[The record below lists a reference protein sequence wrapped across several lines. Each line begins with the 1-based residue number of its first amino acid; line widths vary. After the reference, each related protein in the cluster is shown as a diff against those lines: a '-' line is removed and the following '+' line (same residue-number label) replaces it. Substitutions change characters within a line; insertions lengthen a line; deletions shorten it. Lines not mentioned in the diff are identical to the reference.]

1 MLGRVPRLSHRT
13 MRWLIISLMLL
24 NGIQLVLLQLTI
36 NSTLSLDF
44 SQPWLYV
51 GASLI
56 CLLVSGGIIAFAF
69 QQSRKPT
76 QPSNPP
82 NKTKP

>member
-1 MLGRVPRLSHRT
+1 MLGRVPRLPHRT

-44 SQPWLYV
+44 NQPWLYV

-56 CLLVSGGIIAFAF
+56 CLLISGGLIAFAF
-69 QQSRKPT
+69 QQSRRPT
-76 QPSNPP
+76 PPSNPP
-82 NKTKP
+82 KKPNP

>member
-1 MLGRVPRLSHRT
+1 MLGRVPRLPHRV

-51 GASLI
+51 GASFI
-56 CLLVSGGIIAFAF
+56 CLLISGALIGFAF
-69 QQSRKPT
+69 LQGRKPT
-76 QPSNPP
+76 IPSNPP

>member
-1 MLGRVPRLSHRT
+1 MLGRVPRLPHST

-44 SQPWLYV
+44 TQPWLYV
-51 GASLI
+51 GVSFI
-56 CLLVSGGIIAFAF
+56 CLLISGGLIAFAF
-69 QQSRKPT
+69 LQSRKPT
-76 QPSNPP
+76 TP
-82 NKTKP
+82 NKPKS